1 MIKKKIVPRGIRN
14 NNPLNIRIGNTWLGE
29 INDPTDSEFEQCC
42 SMEYGCR
49 AAFCILRRYIKRYKL
64 NNISLIIS
72 RWAPKNEN
80 ATQAYIDKVCELM
93 ECTPVTTIIEYENVD
108 MMCKLVA
115 AMAVVENGQSIP
127 FEKIKKGYDM
137 A

>member
-1 MIKKKIVPRGIRN
+1 MIKKKIEPRGIRN

-29 INDPTDSEFEQCC
+29 VNDPTDSEFEQFC

-64 NNISLIIS
+64 NNISQIIS

-80 ATQAYIDKVCELM
+80 ATQAYIDHVCNQM
-93 ECTPVTTIIEYENVD
+93 GYTPDSVIEYENRD
-108 MMCKLVA
+108 AMCKLVA

-127 FEKIKKGYDM
+127 YEKIQKGYDI

>member
-29 INDPTDSEFEQCC
+29 INDPTDSEFEQFCT
-42 SMEYGCR
+42 MEYGCR
-49 AAFCILRRYIKRYKL
+49 AAFCILRTYIKRYKL

-80 ATQAYIDKVCELM
+80 ATQAYIDHVCNLM
-93 ECTPVTTIIEYENVD
+93 GCPPDTVIEYENRSA
-108 MMCKLVA
+108 MCELVA
-115 AMAVVENGQSIP
+115 AMAIVENGQSIP
-127 FEKIKKGYDM
+127 YEKIQKGYDI

>member
-1 MIKKKIVPRGIRN
+1 MIKKKVVPRGIRN

-29 INDPTDSEFEQCC
+29 VNDPTDSEFEQFC

-49 AAFCILRRYIKRYKL
+49 AAFCILRRYIKRYQL
-64 NNISLIIS
+64 NNVQLIIS
-72 RWAPKNEN
+72 RWAPKSEN
-80 ATQAYIDKVCELM
+80 ATQAYIDHVCNQM
-93 ECTPVTTIIEYENVD
+93 GCTPNTVIEYENRD
-108 MMCKLVA
+108 EMCKLVA

-127 FEKIKKGYDM
+127 YEKIQKGYDI